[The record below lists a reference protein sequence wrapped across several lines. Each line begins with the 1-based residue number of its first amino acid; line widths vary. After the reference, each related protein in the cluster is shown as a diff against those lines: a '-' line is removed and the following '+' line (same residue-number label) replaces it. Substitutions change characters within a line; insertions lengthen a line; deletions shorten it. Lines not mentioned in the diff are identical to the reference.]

1 MSRPGSN
8 SSGQCAVPRRWRRR
22 DTDVRASETSGRLQA
37 ATRDKDRPLGFRV
50 PQTRCGKQR
59 AWERQRIITAF
70 PELPSLS
77 GTGITPHCTTMSS
90 TGTFRGTPKGRPQS
104 VYSESPSV
112 ANSNIPRPKLE
123 TVQSE
128 ASTSHSAVRAKQ
140 SKRDEVCMSNRK
152 QDVNNAG
159 RDG

>member
-1 MSRPGSN
+1 MLAKTMEKARPTFAASSTSGSN
-8 SSGQCAVPRRWRRR
+8 
-22 DTDVRASETSGRLQA
+22 QA
-37 ATRDKDRPLGFRV
+37 PTRDKDRPLGLGV

-59 AWERQRIITAF
+59 AWERQHIITAF
-70 PELPSLS
+70 PEL
-77 GTGITPHCTTMSS
+77 TIRDQHYPHHIMSS

-140 SKRDEVCMSNRK
+140 SKRDEV
-152 QDVNNAG
+152 
-159 RDG
+159 

>member
-1 MSRPGSN
+1 MPPSASKRTN
-8 SSGQCAVPRRWRRR
+8 SSNRGRAPRRWRRR
-22 DTDVRASETSGRLQA
+22 DRRSPSKSSGSNQA
-37 ATRDKDRPLGFRV
+37 LTRDKDRPLGFGV

-59 AWERQRIITAF
+59 AWERQYIITAF
-70 PELPSLS
+70 PGLIYQGPALPP
-77 GTGITPHCTTMSS
+77 TCTMSS

-140 SKRDEVCMSNRK
+140 SKRDEV
-152 QDVNNAG
+152 
-159 RDG
+159 